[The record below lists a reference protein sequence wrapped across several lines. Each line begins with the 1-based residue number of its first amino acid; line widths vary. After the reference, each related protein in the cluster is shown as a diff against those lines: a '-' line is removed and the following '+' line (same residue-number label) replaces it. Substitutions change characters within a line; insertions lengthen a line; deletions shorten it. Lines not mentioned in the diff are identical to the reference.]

1 MMHDDIKEILVTK
14 EQIESKTLELA
25 NAISKDYEGKNLL
38 LLGLL
43 KGSVPFMAE
52 LMKTVNIYAETEYM
66 AVSSYGHGTTSSGVV
81 TITKDIDIPLEGK
94 DILIVEDIIDT
105 GNTLS
110 YLKRLLQQRNP
121 KSVKIC
127 TLLDKPDRRKVNLS
141 ADYVGFVIPDEFVI
155 GYGLDYDEK
164 YRAFDEVYILK
175 REVYEK

>member
-1 MMHDDIKEILVTK
+1 MHKDFEKVLVSKQDIQKRIA
-14 EQIESKTLELA
+14 ELA
-25 NAISKDYEGKNLL
+25 KEMDVVYKDANPLFICI
-38 LLGLL
+38 L
-43 KGSVPFMAE
+43 KGSVFFTADLLRALTIPCEMEF
-52 LMKTVNIYAETEYM
+52 M
-66 AVSSYGHGTTSSGVV
+66 AVSSYGSDTTTSGE
-81 TITKDIDIPLEGK
+81 IKMIKDLSVPIEGR
-94 DILIVEDIIDT
+94 DVIIIEDIIDT